1 MERLKRIVSACNKV
15 TVVGM
20 QGIIIAVIVIAIG
33 TMFLQVVTRYV
44 FEISVS
50 GLDELA
56 GHTAVWLYMMGA
68 AYGAY
73 DRSHIKANAIHLFV
87 KNKKVLAWIDV
98 FAMGVAVIVAVYMTV
113 WSYGYLQ
120 WSIRKHEVTP
130 TLQLPT
136 VIFQTAIFVGALLM
150 VIYFSVELLAKLRLG
165 LGYDQKINQP
175 QGHIEGTT
183 S

>member
-1 MERLKRIVSACNKV
+1 MKQLKRILSSCNKV
-15 TVVGM
+15 SVVSM
-20 QGIIIAVIVIAIG
+20 QGIIIIVIVIATG

-44 FEISVS
+44 FQISVS

-73 DRSHIKANAIHLFV
+73 DKSHIKANAIHLFV

-98 FAMGVAVIVAVYMTV
+98 FAMGIAVIVATYMTV

-120 WSIRKHEVTP
+120 WSIRKHEITP

-136 VIFQTAIFVGALLM
+136 VIFQTAIFIGALLM
-150 VIYFSVELLAKLRLG
+150 VIYFSAELLSNLRLS
-165 LGYDQKINQP
+165 LELNLPKDHKQRK
-175 QGHIEGTT
+175 T